1 MSLDKAIEHKK
12 EHRKSYYGSKV
23 FDKQCR
29 CGGYCSWCRSNRL
42 YKNLKRL
49 EKMLDKQKE
58 E

>member
-1 MSLDKAIEHKK
+1 MSLDEAIEHKK
-12 EHRKSYYGSKV
+12 EHRKPYYGSKV

-29 CGGYCSWCRSNRL
+29 CGGSCSWCRSNRL